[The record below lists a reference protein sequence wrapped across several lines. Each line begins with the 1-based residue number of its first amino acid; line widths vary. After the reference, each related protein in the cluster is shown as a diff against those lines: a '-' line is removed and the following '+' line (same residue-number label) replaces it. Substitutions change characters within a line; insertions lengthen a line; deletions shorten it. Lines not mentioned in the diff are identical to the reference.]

1 MTDCTHSLTN
11 HIRMED
17 EVYVWCVC
25 VCLFT
30 CVGLAPPSSVR
41 AGKVTVS
48 SIELQWDPA
57 PGHGHT
63 YEVICLDCHHTF
75 KVSCGQ

>member
-1 MTDCTHSLTN
+1 MFTCG
-11 HIRMED
+11 
-17 EVYVWCVC
+17 VGVC
-25 VCLFT
+25 VFM

-41 AGKVTVS
+41 EGEVAAS

-63 YEVICLDCHHTF
+63 YEVICLDCDHTF
-75 KVSCGQ
+75 KVSRGQ